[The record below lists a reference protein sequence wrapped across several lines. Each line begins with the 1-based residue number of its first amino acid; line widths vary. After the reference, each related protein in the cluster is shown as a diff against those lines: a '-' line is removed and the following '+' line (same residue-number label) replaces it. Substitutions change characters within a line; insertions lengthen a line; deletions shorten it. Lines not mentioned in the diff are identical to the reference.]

1 MGGWVS
7 PREVGSE
14 NVSGLRQRAD
24 GMRRCSWDSCD
35 RSGGHTIVPCGWSP
49 PSNATHVGCR
59 GDTRGS
65 EGGRSNTGQL
75 SSSDAAELATAA
87 VDAIWDV
94 QRHLHHTL
102 KLRTQ
107 PLHSP
112 RLHTTSTLTQDSGGG
127 VNTQAYCRDE
137 GSRDQPTV
145 PPKLG
150 MIKVLQRGKV
160 AHWQDTMCCRNALGC
175 AVGKRTKECQLEPQ
189 PALAT
194 SVMSVRSTFERKCP
208 CLQL

>member
-1 MGGWVS
+1 MGCGDVRGTVVTGVAGTRLS
-7 PREVGSE
+7 LVCRVLRATQHT
-14 NVSGLRQRAD
+14 SGVVA
-24 GMRRCSWDSCD
+24 
-35 RSGGHTIVPCGWSP
+35 I
-49 PSNATHVGCR
+49 R
-59 GDTRGS
+59 GAQ

-87 VDAIWDV
+87 VHAIWDV
-94 QRHLHHTL
+94 QGHLHHTL
-102 KLRTQ
+102 KLLRTQ
-107 PLHSP
+107 PRHSP